1 MTARGSQNRRPP
13 SQARNKYRS
22 HFAPRKGGRKR
33 ARPPS
38 PFLSCGRVVLWHNLL
53 RIRTILAVCL
63 WVALN
68 SMHGSHQVIDL
79 SPFPLLAITSIAG
92 GRAVDL
98 VRSEKSSLA
107 KDLRRKFVGYYAE
120 DASTGQEEVGILYAR
135 RPDLITSRA

>member
-1 MTARGSQNRRPP
+1 
-13 SQARNKYRS
+13 
-22 HFAPRKGGRKR
+22 
-33 ARPPS
+33 
-38 PFLSCGRVVLWHNLL
+38 
-53 RIRTILAVCL
+53 
-63 WVALN
+63 
-68 SMHGSHQVIDL
+68 MHGSHQVIDL